1 MLDERDIEI
10 LQEMFDRSYTRFED
24 SIIAELR
31 SVREDLEKQRAIS
44 SEQYRYCHETPVR
57 RYTGS

>member
-31 SVREDLEKQRAIS
+31 SVREDLEKHLDILVNVINCRF
-44 SEQYRYCHETPVR
+44 C
-57 RYTGS
+57 